1 MKASK
6 PAAGT
11 ASYWHPNFRIA
22 DALPD
27 TKVIRTSFVVNAA
40 AFAFMAAVVA
50 FVAQREMAVSAV
62 KDQIV
67 ELEAKIAASTPR
79 YREAQ
84 KYQKDFAAAD
94 AKAKEIGAFLAS
106 PMVASDFLVVISETL
121 PRLITLD
128 SIEMYGEGV
137 RLRGTV
143 VGASE
148 RSAPLAKEYAEKL
161 AANPVLAAQ
170 MESIRLNTQFRDQAG
185 DRFTFEI
192 ELKLKTKK

>member
-11 ASYWHPNFRIA
+11 ASYWHPNFRIV
-22 DALPD
+22 DTLPD
-27 TKVIRTSFVVNAA
+27 TKVVRTAFVVNAA

-50 FVAQREMAVSAV
+50 FVVQREMAVSEVQA
-62 KDQIV
+62 QTA
-67 ELEAKIAASTPR
+67 ELDAQIAAATPR
-79 YREAQ
+79 YKEAQ
-84 KYQKDFAAAD
+84 KLQKDFAAAD
-94 AKAKEIGAFLAS
+94 AKAREVGVFLAS
-106 PMVASDFLVVISETL
+106 SLVASDFLRTISETL

-161 AANPVLAAQ
+161 AAHPVFVAQ
-170 MESIRLNTQFRDQAG
+170 MESVKLNSQFRDQAG

-192 ELKLKTKK
+192 ELKLKAKK